1 MNEFEKF
8 QNDWEKMKKYVPTVV
23 GGLVLLLVGA
33 TSFYT
38 VQPDEEAVVL
48 RFGRYVQTNPPGLHF
63 KIPLGVDQVQKV
75 KTRKVHQL
83 EFGFRSSG
91 VPGARAHTARRFKDE
106 SLMLTGD
113 LNVAEV
119 EWVVQY
125 QISDPFKFLFHA
137 SEPETNIRDISE
149 SAMRRVVGDR
159 LVNDVLTVGRVE
171 IANQAKDVL
180 QEILD
185 LYDIGVHIVTVRL
198 QDVNPPEIVRPSF
211 NDVNSARQEQERIIN
226 QAEREYNQVVPKARG
241 QAEQTISEAEGYA
254 QAVVNRAIGDV
265 SLFRAVYAEYVKA
278 PEVTK
283 RRIYLETMEE
293 VFSRFKNITIVDSKV
308 KGLMPVFQGGQNPIA
323 PAGESARGGR

>member
-8 QNDWEKMKKYVPTVV
+8 QNDWDKMKKHVPM
-23 GGLVLLLVGA
+23 GLAIIFILLVGA

-38 VQPDEEAVVL
+38 VQPDEEAVVIRL
-48 RFGRYVQTNPPGLHF
+48 GKYVQTNPPGLHF
-63 KIPLGVDQVQKV
+63 KLPLGVDQVTKV

-91 VPGARAHTARRFKDE
+91 VPGARAHSSRRFKEE

-137 SEPETNIRDISE
+137 AEPETNIRDISE

-159 LVNDVLTVGRVE
+159 LVNDVLTIGRVE
-171 IANQAKDVL
+171 IANDTKDAL

-185 LYDIGVHIVTVRL
+185 YYDIGIHIVTVRL
-198 QDVNPPEIVRPSF
+198 QDVNPPEVVRPSF
-211 NDVNSARQEQERIIN
+211 NEVNSARQEQEQIIN
-226 QAEREYNQVVPKARG
+226 NAEREYNQVVPRARG
-241 QAEQTISEAEGYA
+241 EAEQTISEAEGFA
-254 QAVVNRAIGDV
+254 QAVVNQAQGNASKFNAMYR
-265 SLFRAVYAEYVKA
+265 EYVRA
-278 PEVTK
+278 PQVT
-283 RRIYLETMEE
+283 RTRIFLETMEE
-293 VFSRFKNITIVDSKV
+293 VVSKV
-308 KGLMPVFQGGQNPIA
+308 DDFTIIDAKVEGLLPVFRNQMGGN
-323 PAGESARGGR
+323 

>member
-8 QNDWEKMKKYVPTVV
+8 QNDWEKIKKYVPAAL
-23 GGLVLLLVGA
+23 GGLFVIIFAA

-48 RFGRYVQTNPPGLHF
+48 RFGRYVETTPPGLHF
-63 KIPLGVDQVQKV
+63 KIPMGIDQVIKV
-75 KTRKVHQL
+75 QTRKVHQL

-91 VPGARAHTARRFKDE
+91 IPGARQHSARRFKDE

-159 LVNDVLTVGRVE
+159 LVNDVLTIGRVE
-171 IANQAKDVL
+171 IANQSKDVL

-185 LYDIGVHIVTVRL
+185 YYDIGVHVVTVRL

-226 QAEREYNQVVPKARG
+226 QAEREYNQIIPRARG
-241 QAEQTISEAEGYA
+241 EAEQAISQAEGFA
-254 QAVVNRAIGDV
+254 QAVVNRAKGDA
-265 SLFRAVYAEYVKA
+265 SKFSALYTEYRRA
-278 PEVTK
+278 PELTRK
-283 RRIYLETMEE
+283 RIYLETMEE
-293 VFSRFKNITIVDSKV
+293 VFERFENLTIVDSSV
-308 KGLMPVFQGGQNPIA
+308 EGLLPIFQNQGGN
-323 PAGESARGGR
+323 

>member
-8 QNDWEKMKKYVPTVV
+8 QNDWDKMKKYVPAAL
-23 GGLVLLLVGA
+23 GGLFLLLFVA

-48 RFGRYVQTNPPGLHF
+48 RFGKYVQTNPPGLHF
-63 KIPLGVDQVQKV
+63 KIPLGVDQIQKV

-91 VPGARAHTARRFKDE
+91 IPGSRQHSARRFKDE

-125 QISDPFKFLFHA
+125 QIADPFKFLFHA
-137 SEPETNIRDISE
+137 AEPETNIRDISE

-159 LVNDVLTVGRVE
+159 LVNDVLTIGRVE

-185 LYDIGVHIVTVRL
+185 YYDIGVYIVTVRL

-226 QAEREYNQVVPKARG
+226 QAEREYNQVVPLARG
-241 QAEQTISEAEGYA
+241 EAEQTISQAEGYA
-254 QAVVNRAIGDV
+254 EAIVNRAKGDAAQFTA
-265 SLFRAVYAEYVKA
+265 LYREYARA
-278 PEVTK
+278 PQIT
-283 RRIYLETMEE
+283 RRRLYLETMEE
-293 VFSRFKNITIVDSKV
+293 IFERFENLTIVDSKIEGLLPIFQN
-308 KGLMPVFQGGQNPIA
+308 KGAN
-323 PAGESARGGR
+323 

>member
-8 QNDWEKMKKYVPTVV
+8 QNDWEKMKKYVPTAI
-23 GGLVLLLVGA
+23 GGLFVLAFLA

-48 RFGRYVQTNPPGLHF
+48 RFGKYVGTYPPGLHF
-63 KIPLGVDQVQKV
+63 KIPLGVDQVEKV

-83 EFGFRSSG
+83 EFGFRSSA
-91 VPGARAHTARRFKDE
+91 VPGARQHSSRRYKNE

-125 QISDPFKFLFHA
+125 QIADPFKFLFHA
-137 SEPETNIRDISE
+137 AEPEINIRDISE

-159 LVNDVLTVGRVE
+159 LVNDVLTIGRVE
-171 IANQAKDVL
+171 IANDAKDVL

-185 LYDIGVHIVTVRL
+185 HYDIGVHIVTVRL
-198 QDVNPPEIVRPSF
+198 QDVNPPEVVRPSF

-241 QAEQTISEAEGYA
+241 QAEQMISEAEGFA
-254 QAVVNRAIGDV
+254 QAVVNRAQGDV
-265 SLFRAVYAEYVKA
+265 AKFNALYREYRRA
-278 PEVTK
+278 PRVT
-283 RRIYLETMEE
+283 RTRIYLETMEE
-293 VFSRFKNITIVDSKV
+293 ILANIEDFTVVDSQI
-308 KGLMPVFQGGQNPIA
+308 KGLLPVFQQMKGGQ
-323 PAGESARGGR
+323 

>member
-8 QNDWEKMKKYVPTVV
+8 QNDWEKMKKYVPGVV
-23 GGLVLLLVGA
+23 GVLFLLILGA

-48 RFGRYVQTNPPGLHF
+48 RFGKYVQTNPPGLHF
-63 KIPLGVDQVQKV
+63 KLPLGVDQVQKV

-83 EFGFRSSG
+83 EFGFRSSAI
-91 VPGARAHTARRFKDE
+91 PGSRQHSARRYADE

-125 QISDPFKFLFHA
+125 QIGDPFKFLFHA

-159 LVNDVLTVGRVE
+159 LVNDVLTIGRVE

-185 LYDIGVHIVTVRL
+185 YYDIGVHIVTVRL
-198 QDVNPPEIVRPSF
+198 QDVNPPEVVRPSF

-226 QAEREYNQVVPKARG
+226 QAEREYNQVIPKARG
-241 QAEQTISEAEGYA
+241 QAEQAVSEAEGYA
-254 QAVVNRAIGDV
+254 QAIVNRAEGNAAK
-265 SLFRAVYAEYVKA
+265 FRSIYREYVRA
-278 PEVTK
+278 PEITRK
-283 RRIYLETMEE
+283 RLYLETMEE
-293 VFSRFKNITIVDSKV
+293 VFERFEELTVVDSQIE
-308 KGLMPVFQGGQNPIA
+308 GLLPIFQQHKGGQ
-323 PAGESARGGR
+323 